1 MQNLDE
7 RKIDCPYCGEN
18 IDVFVEPILN
28 DTGQCDPYGEIRYIE
43 DCFVCCR
50 PITIIVHQDEELG
63 SSITAISENEV

>member
-1 MQNLDE
+1 MQSLDE
-7 RKIDCPYCGEN
+7 KKIDCPYCGES

-28 DTGQCDPYGEIRYIE
+28 DTGHCDPYGETRYIE

-63 SSITAISENEV
+63 SSVTAISENEV